1 MHGASDSLNGLRKEI
16 LEFMRSCEGLLSIA
30 YTEALTEDEV
40 EIVRNYVQWLSEKC
54 TM

>member
-1 MHGASDSLNGLRKEI
+1 MRGTSDSLNGLRKEI

-30 YTEALTEDEV
+30 YVETLTEDEV
-40 EIVRNYVQWLSEKC
+40 EIVRNYVQWLSERW